1 MAASYS
7 RLDGAPEAAPRR
19 GVFALIAIG
28 VWLHAA
34 DTLVTATL
42 APSIIARLGGVAYI
56 NWTIAL
62 YEVGAIVAGAA
73 SGALCVRFGL
83 KRLFIAGASLYGM
96 GCIAAAAAPSM
107 SILLLGRLV
116 QGLGGG
122 MMLSLCYLAIQT
134 WYPEAERRRLY
145 GIVAAIWGVGSLL
158 GPLIGGIFAGPHTWR
173 GAFGLFALQALLLCG
188 LSIGW
193 LPQTRAVAA
202 SKQWPVLPL
211 LVLTS
216 ATLLIAQAGVSR
228 SPAATLTG
236 LFAGSA
242 LLYVA
247 ARIDRRATTR
257 LLPMQTL
264 DIRHPLGA
272 GLLMVFALSVGT
284 TGFWAY
290 GPLIVTLLFAT
301 KPLTVGYILAGE
313 AFAWSLATL
322 AITKLPG
329 RYETTLIRAGALGTA
344 SGAAGF
350 ALTVPAG
357 SLFGMILCAL
367 LQGAGFG
374 LCWPAILARTTR
386 FADPGDE
393 TLASAAV
400 PNVQRI
406 GYAVGTA
413 AAGIAANLS
422 GLIDG
427 VSVAAAKAAGFW
439 VFAAFLPVLMVA
451 VASAWRFTREGLN

>member
-1 MAASYS
+1 MSGQIDERNAS
-7 RLDGAPEAAPRR
+7 PRP
-19 GVFALIAIG
+19 GVFALVAIG

-42 APSIIARLGGVAYI
+42 APSIIAELGGVAFI

-73 SGALCVRFGL
+73 LGALCVRFGL
-83 KRLFIAGASLYGM
+83 KRLFVASSLIYGV
-96 GCIAAAAAPSM
+96 GCVAAATAPSM
-107 SILLLGRLV
+107 LILLLGRLV

-122 MMLSLCYLAIQT
+122 MMLSLCYLAVQT
-134 WYPEAERRRLY
+134 WYPEALRSRLY

-158 GPLIGGIFAGPHTWR
+158 GPLIGGLFAGPHTWR
-173 GAFGLFALQALLLCG
+173 GAFWLFALQAMLLCG
-188 LSIGW
+188 FSIGW
-193 LPQTRAVAA
+193 LPRTRTVEARA
-202 SKQWPVLPL
+202 QWPVVPL
-211 LVLTS
+211 LVLTI
-216 ATLLIAQAGVSR
+216 ATLLIAEAGASR
-228 SPAATLTG
+228 GPAATMGG
-236 LFAGSA
+236 LLAGSG

-247 ARIDRRATTR
+247 ARVDRRAATR
-257 LLPMQTL
+257 LLPIQTL
-264 DIRHPLGA
+264 EVRHPLGA
-272 GLLMVFALSVGT
+272 GLLMVFALSIGT

-313 AFAWSLATL
+313 ALAWSVATL
-322 AITKLPG
+322 AIAKLSRG
-329 RYETTLIRAGALGTA
+329 YETQLIRVGAVSTA
-344 SGAAGF
+344 CGAAGF

-357 SLFGMILCAL
+357 SFIGMISCAL

-374 LCWPAILARTTR
+374 LCWPAIVARTTR
-386 FADPGDE
+386 FADLGDE

-427 VSVAAAKAAGFW
+427 VSIAAAKAAGFW
-439 VFAAFLPVLMVA
+439 VFAAFIPVLVVA
-451 VASAWRFTREGLN
+451 VASAWRFTRAGLE

>member
-1 MAASYS
+1 MPAEAFGIDERNASPG
-7 RLDGAPEAAPRR
+7 L
-19 GVFALIAIG
+19 GVFAIIAIG

-42 APSIIARLGGVAYI
+42 APSIIGQLGGVAYI

-83 KRLFIAGASLYGM
+83 KPLLIAGASLYGI

-107 SILLLGRLV
+107 LALLLGRLV

-134 WYPEAERRRLY
+134 WYPEATRSRLY

-158 GPLIGGIFAGPHTWR
+158 GPLIGGLFAGPHTWR
-173 GAFGLFALQALLLCG
+173 GAFWLFALQALLLCG
-188 LSIGW
+188 LVIGC
-193 LPQTRAVAA
+193 LPQSRAVAA
-202 SKQWPVLPL
+202 TRQWPVVPL
-211 LVLTS
+211 LVLTI

-236 LFAGSA
+236 LFSGSI

-247 ARIDRRATTR
+247 ARVDRRATTR
-257 LLPMQTL
+257 LLPIQTL

-313 AFAWSLATL
+313 ALAWSLATL
-322 AITKLPG
+322 AIARLKG
-329 RYETTLIRAGALGTA
+329 GHDKILIRAGAVGTA
-344 SGAAGF
+344 CGAAGF

-357 SLFGMILCAL
+357 SLLGMILCAL

-374 LCWPAILARTTR
+374 LCWPSIVARTTR
-386 FADPGDE
+386 FADLGDE

-439 VFAAFLPVLMVA
+439 VFAAFIPVLVVA
-451 VASAWRFTREGLN
+451 VASAWRFTRDGLE